1 MTLGT
6 YSSKA
11 TRALSSGPRMT
22 DQLASL
28 GAESVIL
35 ISFHRAVDEV
45 TILPLS
51 RTTVYPFGRDSS
63 CGGKSRRAATLTLII
78 SVCAICHLE
87 LLPQQAQSSVIGKV
101 GINYPR

>member
-51 RTTVYPFGRDSS
+51 RTTVYPFGRE
-63 CGGKSRRAATLTLII
+63 I
-78 SVCAICHLE
+78 SAEEKLRE
-87 LLPQQAQSSVIGKV
+87 RPL
-101 GINYPR
+101 